1 MTSVNC
7 YFAYDSKNKGW
18 VSKVRLREMC
28 EEWCCEHGGWYSP
41 CHSFFFD
48 WTGHNFKWSM
58 TCVCSFC
65 VIVASFTC
73 LSRNLILW
81 DITFWP
87 LEFPRDLMLPPLP
100 PELERPVNGQCLVK
114 SRHCLIKSLEDWTL
128 VFNLTVIYTSNN
140 GKFNS
145 IEIWYIIM
153 FFSAKNVRATHHKLF
168 QAIPLIS
175 AGL

>member
-1 MTSVNC
+1 
-7 YFAYDSKNKGW
+7 
-18 VSKVRLREMC
+18 MC

-48 WTGHNFKWSM
+48 WTGHNFKWST

-65 VIVASFTC
+65 IIVASFTC

-81 DITFWP
+81 DIAFWP

-100 PELERPVNGQCLVK
+100 PKLEQLVSGQCLVK

-145 IEIWYIIM
+145 IEIWCNNV
-153 FFSAKNVRATHHKLF
+153 FFSQKRPSNPP
-168 QAIPLIS
+168 QIIS
-175 AGL
+175 SHTPHFSRVIITGNLWNLQF

>member
-1 MTSVNC
+1 
-7 YFAYDSKNKGW
+7 
-18 VSKVRLREMC
+18 MC

-48 WTGHNFKWSM
+48 WTGHNFKWST

-65 VIVASFTC
+65 IIVASFTC

-81 DITFWP
+81 DIAFWP

-100 PELERPVNGQCLVK
+100 PKLERPVSGQCLVK

-145 IEIWYIIM
+145 IEIWCNNV
-153 FFSAKNVRATHHKLF
+153 FSAKNVRATHHKLF
-168 QAIPLIS
+168 QAIPPIS